1 MEHLLTPANVA
12 DVYPLSPMQKGM
24 LFHSVYEPGSSV
36 YVEQLSLRLAGAI
49 DLDAMQQAW
58 QHLVRSHELLHTTY
72 KKRPKYL
79 G

>member
-49 DLDAMQQAW
+49 DVGRLGAALRQA
-58 QHLVRSHELLHTTY
+58 R
-72 KKRPKYL
+72 R
-79 G
+79 